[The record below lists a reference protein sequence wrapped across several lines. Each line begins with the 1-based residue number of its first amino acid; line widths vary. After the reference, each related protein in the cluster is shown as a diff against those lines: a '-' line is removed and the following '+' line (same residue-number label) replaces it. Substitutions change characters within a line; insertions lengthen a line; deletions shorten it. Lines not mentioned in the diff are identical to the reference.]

1 MSLLNPRKLRK
12 LRNDPKLF
20 FQDAFKKRLI
30 PLGNALK
37 KYKPKKYKG
46 YSKYVIVSAVYNVE
60 KYLDDY
66 FKSIINQ
73 RLDFKKN
80 IHIVCVDDGSTDN
93 SAKIIK
99 SYQKKY
105 PKNITYLYKENGG
118 QASARNLGLKYLQEN
133 ESLKDKFT
141 WVTFTDPDD
150 FLDNDYFY
158 EVDEFLVNH
167 QDDDIC
173 MIRSKVVSYSDEFK
187 TYSKHILDNVLFE
200 KTSIKS
206 VEMLDKELPSGNTSL
221 FLFAVVKNN
230 DIEFPESIEARA
242 NFEDVRFAYEYL
254 LKCFQKGKKAVILP
268 KAMYYLRK
276 RATSTT
282 AISNTKKEYYLGMPK
297 QLIQLFE
304 LSFNAKGKVDIFEQN
319 IAIYHNFWHF
329 FKIIDNPNNISIL
342 NKEEQEEYFLSIVK
356 SFQYVESQTIIK
368 FDLILRYLWF
378 FHKVGIL
385 NCFKNEYPPFQITYI
400 EDFDAIKRQV
410 LLRYFT
416 PCDKDIESI
425 RIDDREVYADV
436 EKIVQHDFLTRV
448 FVYEKRLWV
457 HIPENSKKLEVFIRG
472 QRARITL
479 FGKQH
484 QSLEVKQFESRFQA
498 SFNDQWLLVDKD
510 INADDNAE
518 HLYRYIMQNYPYQK
532 IFFALR
538 RDSKDWDRLEKEGF
552 NLVEWGSD
560 RFEKALKQ
568 SSKIVSSHADAYLV
582 EYFGKKTLDGKS
594 FVFLQHGVIK
604 DDLSSWLNGRKIDFF
619 VTSTQK
625 EYESIAGDYNRYKFG
640 KKEVVLTGLARHDSL
655 LQKNDFQNKQI
666 LIMPTWRKNLVGSV
680 VNSALRELKEEFYQ
694 SEYFYKWSG
703 LLKSNA
709 LQKLS
714 QKYGYKIL
722 FNPHPI
728 MIPYLKVFEIPSFV
742 SIASKNESLQDLFG
756 KSSLLITDYSSVAF
770 EMGYLRKP
778 VLYYQF
784 DEEEFYANHSYTEGY
799 FDYRIDGF
807 GPVVTTEEDLLRELE
822 NLLQNNCKV
831 GEPYKSNI
839 ENTFAFRDGKCC
851 ERIYQEILKLN
862 EPYQNEISLDYVK
875 QKAQDALK
883 HECYLEAMWRFQYL
897 LENSEN
903 FDEEI
908 AKNCLEVAM
917 KIEKGYEIAKILL
930 EKDCQEMSRD
940 LKFLIAKNI
949 LSNKKAPKEEVERCL
964 EILETMETQQGKE
977 KEFLLSKLRIY
988 FYLANRKRI
997 NEIVEEL
1004 QVKYGVSKEDI
1015 HFEMLFTT
1023 NAISLWGGAIID
1035 E

>member
-37 KYKPKKYKG
+37 KYKPKKREG

-150 FLDNDYFY
+150 FLDIDYFY
-158 EVDEFLVNH
+158 EVDRFLEDNQDEGGEGIGLISPRLINYREEF
-167 QDDDIC
+167 D
-173 MIRSKVVSYSDEFK
+173 SYGA
-187 TYSKHILDNVLFE
+187 HLLDKIKFNVTRKIKMSLLKNE
-200 KTSIKS
+200 MPAGSTSLYMLKS
-206 VEMLDKELPSGNTSL
+206 VLQFNIL
-221 FLFAVVKNN
+221 
-230 DIEFPESIEARA
+230 FPENRDARV
-242 NFEDVRFAYEYL
+242 NFEDVKFIIDYINIMPSSMVSLMLRE
-254 LKCFQKGKKAVILP
+254 AV
-268 KAMYYLRK
+268 YYVRK
-276 RATSTT
+276 RSNSTT
-282 AISNTKKEYYLGMPK
+282 ATSILKKELYLGMPI
-297 QLIQLFE
+297 QLIHVCKESLRVRGE
-304 LSFNAKGKVDIFEQN
+304 VDIFTQN
-319 IAIYHNFWHF
+319 ICIYHNFWHMH
-329 FKIIDNPNNISIL
+329 KNIDSKNLSIL
-342 NKEEQEEYFLSIVK
+342 TEQEQS
-356 SFQYVESQTIIK
+356 
-368 FDLILRYLWF
+368 RYLELLDESFSYISSYAILNFGVMLGHLHF

-385 NCFKNEYPPFQITYI
+385 NCFKGEYPPFQITYI
-400 EDFDAIKRQV
+400 EDFDCTKRQI
-410 LLRYFT
+410 LLCYFT
-416 PCDKDIESI
+416 PDDKDIESL
-425 RIDDREVYADV
+425 RIDGKEVYADY
-436 EKIVQHDFLTRV
+436 EKIIQHDFLTHV
-448 FVYEKRLWV
+448 FTYEKRLWI
-457 HIPENSKKLEVFIRG
+457 HIPKDSKKLEIFIRG

-484 QSLEVKQFESRFQA
+484 QSLEVKQFESGFQA

-568 SSKIVSSHADAYLV
+568 SSKIVSSHADTYLV

-604 DDLSSWLNGRKIDFF
+604 DDLFSWINGRKIDFF

-666 LIMPTWRKNLVGSV
+666 LIMPTWRKNLVGFA

-694 SEYFYKWSG
+694 SEYFYRWNG

-709 LQKLS
+709 LQTLS

-722 FNPHPI
+722 FNPHPNI
-728 MIPYLKVFEIPSFV
+728 MPYLKDFEIPSFV
-742 SIASKNESLQDLFG
+742 SIASENESLQDLFG
-756 KSSLLITDYSSVAF
+756 KSSLMITDYSSVAF
-770 EMGYLRKP
+770 EMAYLRKP

-784 DEEEFYANHSYTEGY
+784 DEEEFYANHSYTKGY
-799 FDYRIDGF
+799 FDYRTDGF

-851 ERIYQEILKLN
+851 ERIYQEILKLD

-875 QKAQDALK
+875 QKAQDALD

-897 LENSEN
+897 LENSES

-908 AKNCLEVAM
+908 AKNCLKAAM
-917 KIEKGYEIAKILL
+917 EIEKGYEIAKILL
-930 EKDCQEMSRD
+930 KKDCQEISRD
-940 LKFLIAKNI
+940 LKFLIIKNI

-964 EILETMETQQGKE
+964 EILETMETPEGKE

-988 FYLANRKRI
+988 FYLANRKRV
-997 NEIVEEL
+997 NEIIEEL
-1004 QVKYGVSKEDI
+1004 QTKYGVSKEDI

-1023 NAISLWGGAIID
+1023 NAISLWGGGNY
-1035 E
+1035 